1 LLSCSKAATLIEN
14 WHVPFRGEDTMGDK
28 SPKSKQRQQKQKS
41 AVKQQN
47 AADAKAKQSSNVVVK
62 DKK

>member
-1 LLSCSKAATLIEN
+1 
-14 WHVPFRGEDTMGDK
+14 MGDK

-41 AVKQQN
+41 AVKQQH
-47 AADAKAKQSSNVVVK
+47 AADAKTKQTPQAIAGK